1 MGTDEER
8 ILADGT
14 ALMSE
19 ERWREAIDLFL
30 SAAHY
35 VASNWEIAWNA
46 GWAYYKV
53 EDYQNAVETLRRSTE
68 LAPDN
73 ASAWWALGTVQE
85 EANDLEA
92 AEINLR
98 RALTLKD
105 SSLAR
110 QSLALVLMK
119 QKRWSEAE
127 TVHTEGIELQPKSAS
142 RWKSYGAF
150 LSDMGRREEALSAY
164 RRYRA
169 LRVTSSG

>member
-1 MGTDEER
+1 MLL
-8 ILADGT
+8 I
-14 ALMSE
+14 
-19 ERWREAIDLFL
+19 
-30 SAAHY
+30 
-35 VASNWEIAWNA
+35 
-46 GWAYYKV
+46 
-53 EDYQNAVETLRRSTE
+53 LRRSTE

-73 ASAWWALGTVQE
+73 ASAWWVLGAVQE

-98 RALTLKD
+98 RALVLKD

-110 QSLALVLMK
+110 QSLALALMR

-127 TVHTEGIELQPKSAS
+127 TVHTRSIELQPKSAS

-150 LSDMGRREEALSAY
+150 LSDVSRREEAQSAY

-169 LRVTSSG
+169 LKVTNSG

>member
-30 SAAHY
+30 SAANY
-35 VASNWEIAWNA
+35 VASNWKIAWNA

-73 ASAWWALGTVQE
+73 ASAWWALGTVQQK
-85 EANDLEA
+85 ANDLEA
-92 AEINLR
+92 AEISLR

-105 SSLAR
+105 SSMAR
-110 QSLALVLMK
+110 RSLALVLMQ

-127 TVHTEGIELQPKSAS
+127 TVHAEGIELQPKSAS

-169 LRVTSSG
+169 SRVTSSG